1 MEPALNPYSPGSG
14 LQPPFLAGREKEIE
28 AFDLL
33 LARTRAGH
41 QSRGMILSGLR
52 GVGKTV
58 LLNRLRG
65 MARHHEWLE
74 IKLEGRPGA
83 SGQLDVRRTLARELQ
98 RAARKYTLASYA
110 SGKMTQALQT
120 ITSFSFGI
128 GVEGLSL
135 GVERDPTR
143 AGTGQIDV
151 DLRDLVE
158 DVAAAMRSLRLGFVI
173 FLDEMQ
179 DVDDEL
185 LSALVTAQHHAG
197 QEELPFYIVGA
208 GLPNLPARLA
218 DARSYA
224 ERLFDYRTIGTL
236 RQQEAIDSFQIPAG
250 RTGQS
255 YQDEALA
262 VLIEVSGRYPYFI
275 QEFGSAM
282 WEVADK
288 SPFTEKHA
296 REASK
301 LGLERLDAGFFP
313 SRWDRATP
321 RERDYLAAM
330 AQDHGLD
337 SSSAAVA
344 ERMGTTIQSMGP
356 TRAQLISKGLVYSP
370 EHGKVAFTVP
380 GMAAYIERNR
390 DS

>member
-1 MEPALNPYSPGSG
+1 
-14 LQPPFLAGREKEIE
+14 
-28 AFDLL
+28 
-33 LARTRAGH
+33 
-41 QSRGMILSGLR
+41 
-52 GVGKTV
+52 
-58 LLNRLRG
+58 

-74 IKLEGRPGA
+74 IKLEGRPGT

-158 DVAAAMRSLRLGFVI
+158 DVATAMRSLRLGFVI

-236 RQQEAIDSFQIPAG
+236 RKQEAVDSFQIPAG

-262 VLIEVSGRYPYFI
+262 VLIDVSGRYPYFI

-288 SPFTEKHA
+288 SPFTEEHA

-301 LGLERLDAGFFP
+301 IGLQRLDAGFFP

-330 AQDHGLD
+330 AQDHGMD